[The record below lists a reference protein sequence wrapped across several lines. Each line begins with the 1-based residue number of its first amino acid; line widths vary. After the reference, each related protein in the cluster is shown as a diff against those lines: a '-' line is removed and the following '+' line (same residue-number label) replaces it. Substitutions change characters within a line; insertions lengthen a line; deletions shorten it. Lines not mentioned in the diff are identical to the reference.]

1 MSGMEGVSVAAWGGR
16 EWKRDL
22 PWLQAGASAEDSA
35 RISEAEL
42 LAVVEEWLGQ
52 TSSAAISEAPTEL
65 VSDWLQS
72 LQNLIGCQGLGL
84 FQRHEQV
91 WQATIRHGGRSL
103 GRPPADWL
111 TQVQSTGEPRG
122 RMDDP
127 AEGWGQLAFPLHC
140 PLLCSSSATA
150 DAGVIV
156 FSARHPESLDIAATE
171 ELVLLLE
178 RLSLHAFEQADA
190 LRRAHRETTHARDLT
205 ALLASRSLED
215 LRNVFDQAVERTAS
229 GWKSRFVLIPAES
242 TTVLATGETTAFETV
257 PGVNSGDVIACF
269 HTEAADHTST
279 LTALLPN
286 ANAHSLPHVLCLPF
300 AETPGMQGGCLIWLD
315 EAALDAVPETEQ
327 IRNTRRRHLSELV
340 RVCGQRWQELLRAGS
355 PSEPGGIQLTPDDS
369 LADKYCRA
377 TLPASLTLP
386 TGAKHSLLLA
396 GGPGSPLIAAVHHV
410 LQAADV
416 QTAANL
422 LHCRSLTTEDLQAEL
437 SRYLPEAAGTG
448 NTADLNVAS
457 EILILHEI
465 DQLTLTS
472 QQLLVDM
479 LRQAAENRR
488 FRLICTTNRDLQ
500 LAVARGEFLDQLLTR
515 VGTMRL
521 HLPPLK
527 SQSELAP
534 QLFRQALAEAGN
546 GESAE
551 LDDDAIHWLNDYR
564 WPGGLDEL
572 RQAARRLQSASKE
585 KATISRHDLTLLFEQ
600 EALPAEEMAAG
611 LAEATVEFQQLHIR
625 RAIARA
631 GGNMTEAARLLD
643 LHRSNLYRKM
653 NQLNMAEAGGAEED

>member
-1 MSGMEGVSVAAWGGR
+1 MSGVEGVSVAAWGGR

-52 TSSAAISEAPTEL
+52 TSSTAVSETPTEL
-65 VSDWLQS
+65 VSEWLQS

-84 FQRHEQV
+84 FQQLEQD

-111 TQVQSTGEPRG
+111 TQVQSTGEPQG

-127 AEGWGQLAFPLHC
+127 ADGWGQLAFPLHC
-140 PLLCSSSATA
+140 PLLSSSPATP

-156 FSARHPESLDIAATE
+156 FSARHPESLDIAAAE

-190 LRRAHRETTHARDLT
+190 FRQAHRETEHARKLT

-215 LRNVFDQAVERTAS
+215 LLGEFNQAVERTAS
-229 GWKSRFVLIPAES
+229 GWTSRFVLIPAES
-242 TTVLATGETTAFETV
+242 TTVLATGESTAFETV

-269 HTEAADHTST
+269 HTEAANHTST

-286 ANAHSLPHVLCLPF
+286 AAAHSLRHVLCLPF
-300 AETPGMQGGCLIWLD
+300 AETSGMQGGCLIWPD
-315 EAALDAVPETEQ
+315 EAALDAVPETEHT
-327 IRNTRRRHLSELV
+327 RNLRRQHLSELV
-340 RVCGQRWQELLRAGS
+340 RTCGQRWQELLHTESRLPLGA
-355 PSEPGGIQLTPDDS
+355 IRLVADDA
-369 LADKYCRA
+369 LANTYCRA
-377 TLPASLTLP
+377 TLPGSLTIP

-396 GGPGSPLIAAVHHV
+396 GGPGSPLIAAVQHV
-410 LQAADV
+410 LQVAGV
-416 QTAANL
+416 QTTANL
-422 LHCRSLTTEDLQAEL
+422 LHGRSLTAEDLQAEL
-437 SRYLPEAAGTG
+437 SRYLPEAATAGDA
-448 NTADLNVAS
+448 ADLNIAS

-472 QQLLVDM
+472 QQLLLDM
-479 LRQAAENRR
+479 LRQAVDNRR
-488 FRLICTTNRDLQ
+488 LRLLCTTNRDLQ

-515 VGTMRL
+515 IGTMRI

-527 SQSELAP
+527 SQPELAP
-534 QLFRQALAEAGN
+534 QLFQQALKEAGN
-546 GESAE
+546 GETAE
-551 LDDDAIHWLNDYR
+551 LDDEAITWLNDYR

-572 RQAARRLQSASKE
+572 RQAARRLQSTSKD

-631 GGNMTEAARLLD
+631 AGNMTEAARLLD

>member
-22 PWLQAGASAEDSA
+22 PWLQSGASAEDSA

-52 TSSAAISEAPTEL
+52 TTSVAISETPTEL
-65 VSDWLQS
+65 VSDWFQS

-84 FQRHEQV
+84 FQRQEQD
-91 WQATIRHGGRSL
+91 WQALIRHGGRSL
-103 GRPPADWL
+103 GRPATDWL
-111 TQVQSTGEPRG
+111 TQVQSTGEPQG
-122 RMDDP
+122 RLDDP

-140 PLLCSSSATA
+140 PLLCSSSTTA

-190 LRRAHRETTHARDLT
+190 FRRARRETEHARDLT
-205 ALLASRSLED
+205 TLLASRSLED
-215 LRNVFDQAVERTAS
+215 LRKAFDQAVERTAS
-229 GWKSRFVLIPAES
+229 GWASRFVLIPAES
-242 TTVLATGETTAFETV
+242 TTVLATVEPTTFETV

-269 HTEAADHTST
+269 HTEAANHTST

-286 ANAHSLPHVLCLPF
+286 ANAHALRNMLCLPF
-300 AETPGMQGGCLIWLD
+300 VDMPAMQGGCLIWPE
-315 EAALDAVPETEQ
+315 EAAFDAAAETEQ
-327 IRNTRRRHLSELV
+327 TQHDRRRYLSELV
-340 RVCGQRWQELLRAGS
+340 RTCGQRWQELLRTES
-355 PSEPGGIQLTPDDS
+355 PSQRGGIRMIPDDS
-369 LADKYCRA
+369 LADEYCRA

-410 LQAADV
+410 LQAAGG
-416 QTAANL
+416 QAAANL
-422 LHCRSLTTEDLQAEL
+422 LHCRSLTTEELQAEL
-437 SRYLPEAAGTG
+437 SRYLPEAAGAG
-448 NTADLNVAS
+448 NTGDLNVAS

-472 QQLLVDM
+472 QQLLLDM
-479 LRQAAENRR
+479 LRQAVENRR
-488 FRLICTTNRDLQ
+488 FRLICTTGRDLQ
-500 LAVARGEFLDQLLTR
+500 LSVARGEFLDQLLTR
-515 VGTMRL
+515 VGTMQL

-527 SQSELAP
+527 SQPALAL
-534 QLFRQALAEAGN
+534 QLFRQALAEAGK
-546 GESAE
+546 GKTAE
-551 LDDDAIHWLNDYR
+551 LDDEAIHWLNDYR

-572 RQAARRLQSASKE
+572 RQAARRLQPTLNE
-585 KATISRHDLTLLFEQ
+585 NGTISRHDLTLLFEQ
-600 EALPAEEMAAG
+600 EALPAHEMAAG